1 MAEKGGVAA
10 DRLQAFVQRIER
22 LEDDRAAIAADVREV
37 LSEAKSA
44 GFDVPTIR
52 QVVRLRRMDR
62 QDLQE
67 RDALLELYRDVLE
80 I

>member
-10 DRLQAFVQRIER
+10 DRLQTFVQRVER
-22 LEDDRAAIAADVREV
+22 LEEDRAAIAADIREV
-37 LSEAKSA
+37 LSEAKAA

-52 QVVRLRRMDR
+52 QVVRLRKMDR

-67 RDALLELYRDVLE
+67 RDALLELYRDALE

>member
-1 MAEKGGVAA
+1 MADKGGIAA
-10 DRLQAFVQRIER
+10 DRLRTFVERIER
-22 LEDDRAAIAADVREV
+22 LEEDRAAISADIREV

-52 QVVRLRRMDR
+52 QVVRLRKMDR

-67 RDALLELYRDVLE
+67 RDSLLELYRDVME
-80 I
+80 M